1 MENKEKEEKNTTV
14 EVDKKEDKKSKKAKV
29 NKEVEQLKESL
40 QASEDKC
47 LRLQAEFINFR
58 NRHNKEIEA
67 MAKYEGEE
75 LIKRLLPIID
85 DFERAIKL
93 DDNDLGDEVSKFL
106 SGIKMIYGNL
116 IAILE
121 SLEVKEI
128 DVLGREFDPV
138 YAEAV
143 ITESDESK
151 PSNVVLEVFTK
162 GYIYKDKVI
171 RPAMV
176 KVNK

>member
-1 MENKEKEEKNTTV
+1 MENKENEEKTN
-14 EVDKKEDKKSKKAKV
+14 ENVDKKEEKKNKKVKV
-29 NKEVEQLKESL
+29 NKEIEELKSSL
-40 QASEDKC
+40 QASEEKC

-58 NRHNKEIEA
+58 NRQNKEIEA

-93 DDNDLGDEVSKFL
+93 DDNDLSDEVSKFL

-116 IAILE
+116 ISILE
-121 SLEVKEI
+121 TFEIREI
-128 DVLGREFDPV
+128 DVLGQEFDQV

-143 ITESDESK
+143 ITEEDKTK